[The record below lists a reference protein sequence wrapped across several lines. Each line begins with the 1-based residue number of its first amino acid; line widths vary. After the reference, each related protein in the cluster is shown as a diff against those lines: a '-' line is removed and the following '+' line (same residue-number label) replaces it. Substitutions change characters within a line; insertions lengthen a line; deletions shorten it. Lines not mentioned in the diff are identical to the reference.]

1 MKKSA
6 VSSRPIRFLVA
17 AAAAS
22 LALTACS
29 NSLSGEPA
37 PGGGTETGQVTVD
50 EALKAKLPE
59 KIASAGKIVVGT
71 DASYAPSEFLDSDGK
86 TVVGFDVDVFN
97 AVAATFGVTVEW
109 QPSNFDTIITGVNS
123 GKYDVGVSSFTVNS
137 ERTKVVNMVSYFNA
151 GTQWAAAAGAN
162 FNPDDACGKTVAV
175 QTGTVQD
182 TDDLPARQ
190 AKCGSNKIKVLP
202 FTGQDEATNAV
213 VSGRAEAMLADSP
226 VIAYAVKQS
235 GGKLEAAGD
244 IYDAAPYGYVVPQDE
259 KEFADA
265 IAQALQKIKDDGAY
279 AAALEK
285 WGVQDGAIS
294 DFAVKP

>member
-37 PGGGTETGQVTVD
+37 PGAGPETGQVTVD

-123 GKYDVGVSSFTVNS
+123 GKYDVGVSSFTVND

-151 GTQWAAAAGAN
+151 GTQWAAAAGSG

-190 AKCGSNKIKVLP
+190 AKCGANKIKVLP

-235 GGKLEAAGD
+235 GGKLESAGE

-265 IAQALQKIKDDGAY
+265 IAQALQKTKDDGAY

-285 WGVQDGAIS
+285 WGVQDGAID